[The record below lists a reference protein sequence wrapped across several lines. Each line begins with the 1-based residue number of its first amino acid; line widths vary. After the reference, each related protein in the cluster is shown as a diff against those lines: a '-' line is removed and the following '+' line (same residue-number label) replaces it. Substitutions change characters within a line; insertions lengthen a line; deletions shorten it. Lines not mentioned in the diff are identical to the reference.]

1 MSISIRNPEVK
12 RLAAQLAEREDTNL
26 TEAIRSALE
35 LALRKGGEE
44 TADRR
49 ERIAAAAAACAALPD
64 LDMRNEDEILGYGAD
79 GAFRA
84 W

>member
-1 MSISIRNPEVK
+1 MPISIRNPEVK
-12 RLAAQLAEREDTNL
+12 RLAALLAEKEETNL

-35 LALRKGGEE
+35 QALRAEDQE
-44 TADRR
+44 TASRR
-49 ERIAAAAAACAALPD
+49 DRIAAVAASCAALPD
-64 LDMRNEDEILGYGAD
+64 LDTRPEGEILGYGAE